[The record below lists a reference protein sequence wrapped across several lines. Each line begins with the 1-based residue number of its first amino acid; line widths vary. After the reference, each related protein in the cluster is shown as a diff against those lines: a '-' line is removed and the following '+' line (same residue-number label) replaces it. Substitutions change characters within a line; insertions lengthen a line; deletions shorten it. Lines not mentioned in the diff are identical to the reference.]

1 MPPPCMGSTALPFSL
16 TTYNV
21 LAQAYITP
29 TRYPRT
35 PAPVLASAWRRPALV
50 RHIVA
55 LGTDV
60 VCLQEVEDETFAAV
74 QQALQPLGY
83 AGHFAKKG
91 GGKPDGCATFVRQS
105 TLTWGTVHPLLYSD
119 GAGTERDSGHLAL
132 VVVCAYKG
140 RPLGLV
146 NTHLQWDPPGTPPE
160 RLRGSRQIKQLLQE
174 RGRLAPSCEAWIIC
188 GDLNVTPESHVVA
201 VLRAGGFDYTHCTL
215 AGTYT
220 CNANARAN
228 MLDYVFYTGVFR
240 AQPVAVPV
248 IDDQTPLPSYD
259 QPSDHLA
266 LMAYFDWAL

>member
-1 MPPPCMGSTALPFSL
+1 MPFSL

-21 LAQAYITP
+21 LAQAYIIP

-35 PAPVLASAWRRPALV
+35 PAPILAGAWRRPALV

-55 LGTDV
+55 LDTDV
-60 VCLQEVEDETFAAV
+60 LCLQEVEDETFAAV

-83 AGHFAKKG
+83 IGHFAKKG
-91 GGKPDGCATFVRQS
+91 GGKPDGCATFVRQN
-105 TLTWGTVHPLLYSD
+105 TLTWGMVHQLMYSD

-132 VVVCAYKG
+132 VVVCAYQG

-146 NTHLQWDPPGTPPE
+146 NTHLRWDPPGTPPE
-160 RLRGSRQIKQLLQE
+160 HQRSYRQIRQLLQE
-174 RGRLAPSCEAWIIC
+174 RGRLAPDCEAWIIC

-201 VLRAGGFDYTHCTL
+201 VLRAEGFDYTHRTL

-220 CNANARAN
+220 CNANARAT
-228 MLDYVFYTGVFR
+228 MLDYVFYTEAFR
-240 AQPVAVPV
+240 VQPVAVPV

-266 LMAYFDWAL
+266 LTVHFNWH

>member
-1 MPPPCMGSTALPFSL
+1 MGSTALPFSL

-35 PAPVLASAWRRPALV
+35 PAPVLTSAWRCPALV

-74 QQALQPLGY
+74 RQVLQSLGY
-83 AGHFAKKG
+83 TGHFAKKG
-91 GGKPDGCATFVRQS
+91 GGKPDGCATFVRQN
-105 TLTWGTVHPLLYSD
+105 TLTWGTVHQLMYSD
-119 GAGTERDSGHLAL
+119 GTDTERDSGHLAL
-132 VVVCAYKG
+132 VVVCAYQG

-146 NTHLQWDPPGTPPE
+146 NTHLRWDPPGTSPE
-160 RLRGSRQIKQLLQE
+160 RQRGSRQIRLLLQE
-174 RGRLAPSCEAWIIC
+174 RDRLAPGCEAWIIC

-201 VLRAGGFDYTHCTL
+201 VLRAEGFDYPHRTL

-220 CNANARAN
+220 CNANARAT
-228 MLDYVFYTGVFR
+228 MLDYVFYNEAFR
-240 AQPVAVPV
+240 VQPVAVPG

-266 LMAYFDWAL
+266 LTAHCDWH

>member
-1 MPPPCMGSTALPFSL
+1 MGSTALPFSL

-35 PAPVLASAWRRPALV
+35 PGPVLASAWRQPALV

-74 QQALQPLGY
+74 QQALGPLGY
-83 AGHFAKKG
+83 TGHFAKKG
-91 GGKPDGCATFVRQS
+91 GGKPDGCATFIRQS
-105 TLTWGTVHPLLYSD
+105 TLAWSTVHPLMYSD
-119 GAGTERDSGHLAL
+119 GAGTEPDSGHLAL
-132 VVVCAYKG
+132 VMLCTYKG

-146 NTHLQWDPPGTPPE
+146 NTHLQWDPPGTPPD
-160 RLRGSRQIKQLLQE
+160 RQRGYRQIRQLLQE
-174 RGRLAPSCEAWIIC
+174 RGRIAPTCEAWIIC

-201 VLRAGGFDYTHCTL
+201 VLRAEGFDYTHRML
-215 AGTYT
+215 AGTST
-220 CNANARAN
+220 CNASARAN
-228 MLDYVFYTGVFR
+228 MIDYVFFTEAFR
-240 AQPVAVPV
+240 AQPVAVLV

-266 LMAYFDWAL
+266 LMAHFNWH

>member
-1 MPPPCMGSTALPFSL
+1 MPFSL

-35 PAPVLASAWRRPALV
+35 PGPVLASVWRRPALV

-74 QQALQPLGY
+74 QQALGPLGY
-83 AGHFAKKG
+83 TGHFAKKG
-91 GGKPDGCATFVRQS
+91 GGKPDGCATFVRQN
-105 TLTWGTVHPLLYSD
+105 TLAWGTIHPLVYSD

-132 VVVCAYKG
+132 VVLCAYKG
-140 RPLGLV
+140 RPLGLA
-146 NTHLQWDPPGTPPE
+146 G
-160 RLRGSRQIKQLLQE
+160 
-174 RGRLAPSCEAWIIC
+174 CEAWLIC
-188 GDLNVTPESHVVA
+188 GDLNVTPASHVVA
-201 VLRAGGFDYTHCTL
+201 VLRGEGFDYTHRTL

-220 CNANARAN
+220 CNASARAN
-228 MLDYVFYTGVFR
+228 MLDYVFYTEAFR
-240 AQPVAVPV
+240 VQPVAVPV

-266 LMAYFDWAL
+266 LMAHFDWH

>member
-1 MPPPCMGSTALPFSL
+1 MPFSL

-35 PAPVLASAWRRPALV
+35 PAPVLASVWRRPALV

-83 AGHFAKKG
+83 TGHFAKKG

-105 TLTWGTVHPLLYSD
+105 TLAWGTVHHLMYSD
-119 GAGTERDSGHLAL
+119 GAGIERDSGHLAL
-132 VVVCAYKG
+132 VVVGACKG

-146 NTHLQWDPPGTPPE
+146 NTHLQWDPPGTPPD
-160 RLRGSRQIKQLLQE
+160 RQRGSRQIKQLLQE
-174 RGRLAPSCEAWIIC
+174 RGRIAPSCEAWIIC
-188 GDLNVTPESHVVA
+188 GDLNVTSESHVVA
-201 VLRAGGFDYTHCTL
+201 VLRAEGFDYAHRTL

-228 MLDYVFYTGVFR
+228 MIDYVFYTGVFR

-266 LMAYFDWAL
+266 LTAYFDWAL